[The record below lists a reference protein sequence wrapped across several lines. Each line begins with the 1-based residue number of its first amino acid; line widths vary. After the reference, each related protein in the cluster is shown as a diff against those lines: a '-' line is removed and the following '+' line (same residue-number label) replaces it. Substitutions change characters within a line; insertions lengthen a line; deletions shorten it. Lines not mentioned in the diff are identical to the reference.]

1 MSSHPRDGFTS
12 DIAAYDAWYRTPWG
26 AYAEAREQELLLEL
40 ARPRAGERAL
50 DVGCGTGRTVAW
62 LLSMGVDA
70 WGGEPAPDMR
80 TAAQRRLRERGHDPG
95 RVTAAVAEELPFAD
109 KSFDLVMAITVL
121 EFLDDRAAA
130 LREMARV
137 CRRGLFIGTLNR
149 SSEYATQ
156 IERGEV
162 GETLSRARLF
172 TVDQLLVL
180 IREHVAPREVAWRT
194 TLLGPRTDDPD
205 EVEAQRRLD
214 DEPGADR
221 LPTGAFIAVMAELT

>member
-1 MSSHPRDGFTS
+1 MSSHARDGFTN

-70 WGGEPAPDMR
+70 WGVEPAPDMR

-95 RVTAAVAEELPFAD
+95 RGTAAVGEALPFAD
-109 KSFDLVMAITVL
+109 GVFDLVTTITVL
-121 EFLDDRAAA
+121 EFVDERAAL

-137 CRRGLFIGTLNR
+137 CGGGVFIGALNR
-149 SSEYATQ
+149 RSAYGVQ
-156 IERGEV
+156 IARGEV
-162 GETLSRARLF
+162 GDTLARARLF
-172 TVDQLLVL
+172 TVDELVSL
-180 IREHVAPREVAWRT
+180 VREHLRPREVIWRT

-205 EVEAQRRLD
+205 EVKAQRRLD
-214 DEPGADR
+214 AQPDADR
-221 LPTGAFIAVMAELT
+221 LPTGAYIAVMAELT